1 MATKKTAKQAVATR
15 PAAKRPAAKKPAKQ
29 QSANARAGRRDKPK
43 GNPELVR
50 LLDEVGKRRELVCE
64 YLARKDRPDRFRPD
78 DIYRGVHS
86 YLDAGGKA
94 LRAAVLLLSC
104 GAVSG
109 DEDKAIPAAAAI
121 EVYHAWTLVHD
132 DIIDRDLKRR
142 GVATVH
148 EEIRQQAVKKLKLKA
163 AEAAHYGVSMAIL
176 AGDLQQGWTI
186 SLLAELAREKGVNPI
201 LVLQLILDL
210 EVDVQCALIE
220 GEALD
225 LQFSKLPLESLN
237 EDKILDMLWKKT
249 GALYQYAGKAG
260 AMIGLDQPNA
270 RHPYV
275 EALSQFTSNCGIAF
289 QLQDDILGI
298 LGDEKK
304 LGKPVG
310 SDIREGKRTTIVFH
324 ALKEAGRG
332 DRAFL
337 LRTLGN
343 ERATLAQ
350 LKRAKGLLVKL
361 GGVDHTIE
369 LAEKYVKR
377 AFAALEPLPDSD
389 HKRLLLAWANY
400 MVRREY

>member
-1 MATKKTAKQAVATR
+1 MAEKKKMKKAARPVNKKAAKPR
-15 PAAKRPAAKKPAKQ
+15 PAR
-29 QSANARAGRRDKPK
+29 SAIAKPK
-43 GNPELVR
+43 GNPELIR
-50 LLDEVGKRRELVCE
+50 LLDEVGKRKKLVCG
-64 YLARKDRPDRFRPD
+64 YLAKKDQPDRFRPD

-94 LRAAVLLLSC
+94 LRASVLLFSC
-104 GAVSG
+104 GAVCG
-109 DEDKAIPAAAAI
+109 EEDKAVPAAAAI

-132 DIIDRDLKRR
+132 DIIDRDVKRR
-142 GVATVH
+142 GVPTVH
-148 EEIRQQAVKKLKLKA
+148 EEIKLLAQKKLKLSNN
-163 AEAAHYGVSMAIL
+163 EAAHYGISMAIL

-186 SLLAELAREKGVNPI
+186 SLLTELARDKGVNPI

-225 LQFSKLPLESLN
+225 VQYSKLPAEALS

-270 RHPYV
+270 RHPSV
-275 EALSQFTSNCGIAF
+275 EALAQFASNCGIAF

-310 SDIREGKRTTIVFH
+310 PDIREGKRTTIVHH
-324 ALKEAGRG
+324 ALKETGRG
-332 DRAFL
+332 DRTYL

-343 ERATLAQ
+343 EKATVSQ
-350 LKRAKGLLVKL
+350 IKKAKDLLIAS
-361 GGVDHTIE
+361 GGIDHTIE
-369 LAEKYVKR
+369 LAEKYVKK
-377 AFAALEPLPDSD
+377 AVSALEPLPDSD
-389 HKRLLLAWANY
+389 YKRLLLAWANF
-400 MVRREY
+400 MVKREY

>member
-1 MATKKTAKQAVATR
+1 MTMAKKKKAAKA
-15 PAAKRPAAKKPAKQ
+15 AAKRPIAKKTIAKKPVKKQ
-29 QSANARAGRRDKPK
+29 ARPAGSRGAPK

-94 LRAAVLLLSC
+94 LRAAVLLLCC

-186 SLLAELAREKGVNPI
+186 SLLTELAREKGVNPI

-225 LQFSKLPLESLN
+225 VQYSKLPLESLN

-270 RHPYV
+270 RHPHV

-343 ERATLAQ
+343 ERATLGQ
-350 LKRAKGLLVKL
+350 IKRAKGLLVKL
-361 GGVDHTIE
+361 GGVDHTAE

-389 HKRLLLAWANY
+389 YKRLLLAWANF

>member
-1 MATKKTAKQAVATR
+1 MAAPKKAKKTAPKKTARPRNKPAARPR
-15 PAAKRPAAKKPAKQ
+15 PAR
-29 QSANARAGRRDKPK
+29 SASARSK
-43 GNPELVR
+43 GNPELIR
-50 LLDEVGKRRELVCE
+50 LLEEIGKRRALVRE
-64 YLARKDRPDRFRPD
+64 YLARKDRPDKFRPD
-78 DIYRGVHS
+78 EIYRGLHS

-94 LRAAVLLLSC
+94 LRAAVLLFSC

-109 DEDKAIPAAAAI
+109 DEDKAVPAAAAI

-142 GVATVH
+142 GVPTVH
-148 EEIRQQAVKKLKLKA
+148 EEIRLLAQKKLGLKND
-163 AEAAHYGVSMAIL
+163 EAAHYGVAMAIL

-225 LQFSKLPLESLN
+225 VQFSKLPLESLG
-237 EDKILDMLWKKT
+237 EEKILDILWKKT

-275 EALSQFTSNCGIAF
+275 DALAQFASNCGIAF

-310 SDIREGKRTTIVFH
+310 SDIREGKRTTIVYH
-324 ALKEAGRG
+324 ALKEAGRS

-337 LRTLGN
+337 VRTLGN
-343 ERATLAQ
+343 PAATLSQ
-350 LKRAKGLLVKL
+350 IKRARDLLIRL

-369 LAEKYVKR
+369 LAEKYVKK
-377 AFAALEPLPDSD
+377 ALAALEPLPDSD
-389 HKRLLLAWANY
+389 HKRLLLAWANF
-400 MVRREY
+400 MVKRDH

>member
-1 MATKKTAKQAVATR
+1 MAAKKRARKPAAPRAAKRAASRR
-15 PAAKRPAAKKPAKQ
+15 PAAAPAAR
-29 QSANARAGRRDKPK
+29 NR
-43 GNPELVR
+43 GNPELAL
-50 LLDEVGKRRELVCE
+50 LLDEVARRRELVRG
-64 YLARKDRPDRFRPD
+64 YLARKDRPERFRPD

-86 YLDAGGKA
+86 YLEAGGKA
-94 LRAAVLLLSC
+94 LRAAVLLFSC
-104 GAVSG
+104 GAVGG
-109 DEDKAIPAAAAI
+109 DEDKALPAAAAI

-132 DIIDRDLKRR
+132 DIIDRDALRR
-142 GVATVH
+142 GVPTVH
-148 EEIRQQAVKKLKLKA
+148 EEIRQRAARKLGLKA

-186 SLLAELAREKGVNPI
+186 SLLTELAREKGVNPI

-225 LQFSKLPLESLN
+225 VLYSKLPLESLS
-237 EDKILDMLWKKT
+237 EEKILDMLWKKT
-249 GALYQYAGKAG
+249 GALYQFAGRAG

-270 RHPYV
+270 RHPSV
-275 EALSQFTSNCGIAF
+275 DALAQFTSNCGIAF

-310 SDIREGKRTTIVFH
+310 SDIREGKRTTIVFR
-324 ALKEAGRG
+324 ALKDAGRG

-343 ERATLAQ
+343 PGATAAQ
-350 LKRAKGLLVKL
+350 VRRAKDLLVRL
-361 GGVDHTIE
+361 GGVDYTID
-369 LAEKYVKR
+369 LAEKHVKR
-377 AFAALEPLPDSD
+377 ALAALEPLPDSD

-400 MVRREY
+400 MVKREY

>member
-1 MATKKTAKQAVATR
+1 MAAKRKAGKPAASR
-15 PAAKRPAAKKPAKQ
+15 KAKRSPAKRSAAGPAAK
-29 QSANARAGRRDKPK
+29 AR
-43 GNPELVR
+43 GNPELAL
-50 LLDEVGKRRELVCE
+50 LLDEVARRRELVRG
-64 YLARKDRPDRFRPD
+64 YLARKDRPERFRPD

-86 YLDAGGKA
+86 YLEAGGKA
-94 LRAAVLLLSC
+94 LRAAVLLFSC
-104 GAVSG
+104 GAVGG
-109 DEDKAIPAAAAI
+109 DEDKALPAAAAV

-132 DIIDRDLKRR
+132 DIIDRDALRR
-142 GVATVH
+142 GVPTVH
-148 EEIRQQAVKKLKLKA
+148 EEIRQRAAKKLGLKA

-186 SLLAELAREKGVNPI
+186 SLLTELAREKGVNPI

-225 LQFSKLPLESLN
+225 LLYSKLPLESLS
-237 EDKILDMLWKKT
+237 EEKILDMLGKKT
-249 GALYQYAGKAG
+249 GALYQFAGKTG

-270 RHPYV
+270 RHPSV
-275 EALSQFTSNCGIAF
+275 DALAQFAANCGIAF

-310 SDIREGKRTTIVFH
+310 SDIREGKRTTIVFR
-324 ALKEAGRG
+324 ALKDAGRG

-343 ERATLAQ
+343 PGATAAQ
-350 LKRAKGLLVKL
+350 VKRAKDLLVRL
-361 GGVDHTIE
+361 GGVDYTID
-369 LAEKYVKR
+369 LAEKHVKR
-377 AFAALEPLPDSD
+377 ALAALEPLPDSD

-400 MVRREY
+400 MVKREY

>member
-1 MATKKTAKQAVATR
+1 MTMAAKKKTKKAAPKKTAHPGCKPAVK
-15 PAAKRPAAKKPAKQ
+15 KRPAR
-29 QSANARAGRRDKPK
+29 SATPRPK
-43 GNPELVR
+43 GNPELIY
-50 LLDEVGKRRELVCE
+50 LLDEVGKRKQLVRE

-78 DIYRGVHS
+78 EIYRGVHC

-94 LRAAVLLLSC
+94 LRAAVLLFSC

-142 GVATVH
+142 GVPTVH
-148 EEIRQQAVKKLKLKA
+148 EEIKLLAQKKLRLKND
-163 AEAAHYGVSMAIL
+163 EAAHYGVAMAIL

-186 SLLAELAREKGVNPI
+186 SLLTELAREKGVNPI

-225 LQFSKLPLESLN
+225 VQFSKLPLESLN

-260 AMIGLDQPNA
+260 AMIGLDHPNA

-275 EALSQFTSNCGIAF
+275 DALAQFASNCGIAF

-310 SDIREGKRTTIVFH
+310 SDIREGKRTTIVYR
-324 ALKEAGRG
+324 ALKEANRG

-343 ERATLAQ
+343 GKATGTQ
-350 LKRAKGLLVKL
+350 IKRAKDLLIKL
-361 GGVDHTIE
+361 GGVDYTIE
-369 LAEKYVKR
+369 LAEKYVKK
-377 AFAALEPLPDSD
+377 ALIALEPLPDSD
-389 HKRLLLAWANY
+389 YKRLLLAWANF
-400 MVRREY
+400 MVKRDY